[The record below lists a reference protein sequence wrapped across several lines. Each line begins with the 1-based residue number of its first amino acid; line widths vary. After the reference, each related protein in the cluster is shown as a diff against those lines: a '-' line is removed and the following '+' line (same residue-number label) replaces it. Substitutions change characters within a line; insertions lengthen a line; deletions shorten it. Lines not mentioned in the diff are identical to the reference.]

1 MRGDTVWSWE
11 KKRENNRT
19 NLGVY
24 PLRNYTQLHLPDLPR
39 VEWVVESTRPMEH
52 EPHARHLGDVPRV
65 DVLVKAGLAVDEAA
79 HVRDGAD
86 VPGRD
91 WAESLP
97 RRRGIADPR
106 GKGVVE

>member
-1 MRGDTVWSWE
+1 MVLGE
-11 KKRENNRT
+11 KEGKQSDK
-19 NLGVY
+19 LGCL
-24 PLRNYTQLHLPDLPR
+24 PFTQLHPCQLHLPDLPR
-39 VEWVVESTRPMEH
+39 VERVVESTRPMEH